1 MAIGIGLIVTGVA
14 VVADTDA
21 QPPAAAIV
29 YVTV

>member
-1 MAIGIGLIVTGVA
+1 VAIGIGLIVTVGA
-14 VVADTDA
+14 VVITAA